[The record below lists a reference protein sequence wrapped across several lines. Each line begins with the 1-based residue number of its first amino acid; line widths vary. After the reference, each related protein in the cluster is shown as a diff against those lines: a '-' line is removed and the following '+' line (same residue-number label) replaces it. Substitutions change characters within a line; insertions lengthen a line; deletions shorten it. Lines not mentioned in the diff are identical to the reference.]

1 MNEQARITFDDCC
14 SELLGRGAKGGQRA
28 LDRWTQDT
36 RFAQVVP
43 FVREFTHEHLFS
55 LGADAVMDV
64 ISRSTHAL
72 GDVQTDEQLPL
83 IENFS
88 APFALQHLFHW
99 YVEENKS
106 LPVWS
111 EFRDWMVCG
120 PAAPLWYG
128 VLKEF
133 LGEPKD
139 REQSVRWS
147 RAARWRLGKFYLS
160 AMREVDLLLRL
171 RNAGIPVRYHL
182 LADVLFRADLWLNS
196 LVVCLYFPNPNY
208 RSGKDAG
215 RKPPAE
221 SFFAGATPSFEIVHF
236 PVERQGFGRVW
247 LAKDDSLRALAQLI
261 RRHI

>member
-111 EFRDWMVCG
+111 EFRDWMVC
-120 PAAPLWYG
+120 AAQLLRSG
-128 VLKEF
+128 TAFSKNFSEN
-133 LGEPKD
+133 PKTGSKACD
-139 REQSVRWS
+139 GREQQDGGWGNSICLQC
-147 RAARWRLGKFYLS
+147 ARWTS
-160 AMREVDLLLRL
+160 SSD
-171 RNAGIPVRYHL
+171 
-182 LADVLFRADLWLNS
+182 
-196 LVVCLYFPNPNY
+196 
-208 RSGKDAG
+208 
-215 RKPPAE
+215 
-221 SFFAGATPSFEIVHF
+221 
-236 PVERQGFGRVW
+236 
-247 LAKDDSLRALAQLI
+247 
-261 RRHI
+261 